1 MPSLDLERDLHRL
14 GRTLVAG
21 VDEVGRGAL
30 AGPVMAGAVIL
41 PPDLDPSAPWLQGI
55 DDSKKLTPLQRERAA
70 KEIHQHALAVSVGE
84 ASPEEI
90 DRLGIVA
97 ATRLAMVRAV
107 SGLSPQPQHLLVDYL
122 SLEECGLPVT
132 PVTHG
137 DSLSHSIAS
146 AAIAAKVAR
155 DRLMVDVRRSM
166 AGLRLPQAQRLRYA
180 DAPPAAQPAWAFAYS
195 PLHLCPRQEGPSSS
209 SKAARVPS
217 PRSRLGGL
225 GERLAQRHLRG
236 RGCRILDT
244 NYRCRWGEVDIVAQF
259 QDTILFVEV
268 KTRRT
273 SSYGTPE
280 EAITSAKAQRLIA
293 TAETY
298 LDEHNSSHSHW
309 RIDLISVEMDRTG
322 RVLPLRHLEE
332 RRRASPLLNR
342 REPGCAKIPPTPERA
357 TPRLMPDYNQPSLIC
372 LTATTHQE

>member
-155 DRLMVDVRRSM
+155 DSLMVDVDARWPGYDFHKHKGYGTRM
-166 AGLRLPQAQRLRYA
+166 HLQQLNRL
-180 DAPPAAQPAWAFAYS
+180 
-195 PLHLCPRQEGPSSS
+195 GPSPIHRFTFAPVRKAHLSS
-209 SKAARVPS
+209 SKADRVPS

-225 GERLAQRHLRG
+225 GERLAQRFLRS

-273 SSYGTPE
+273 SSYGAPE
-280 EAITSAKAQRLIA
+280 EAITPAKVQRLIA

-298 LDEHNSSHSHW
+298 LEEHDSSHSHW

-322 RVLPLRHLEE
+322 RVLPLRHLKNAVE
-332 RRRASPLLNR
+332 RPH
-342 REPGCAKIPPTPERA
+342 C
-357 TPRLMPDYNQPSLIC
+357 
-372 LTATTHQE
+372 

>member
-107 SGLSPQPQHLLVDYL
+107 SGLSPQPQHLLVDYI

-132 PVTHG
+132 AVTHG

-155 DRLMVDVRRSM
+155 DRHMVDVDARWPGYDFHKHKGYGTRM
-166 AGLRLPQAQRLRYA
+166 HIQQLNRL
-180 DAPPAAQPAWAFAYS
+180 
-195 PLHLCPRQEGPSSS
+195 GPSPIHRFTFAPVR
-209 SKAARVPS
+209 KA
-217 PRSRLGGL
+217 
-225 GERLAQRHLRG
+225 HLFHPKPTACLR
-236 RGCRILDT
+236 
-244 NYRCRWGEVDIVAQF
+244 
-259 QDTILFVEV
+259 
-268 KTRRT
+268 
-273 SSYGTPE
+273 PE
-280 EAITSAKAQRLIA
+280 A
-293 TAETY
+293 
-298 LDEHNSSHSHW
+298 
-309 RIDLISVEMDRTG
+309 V
-322 RVLPLRHLEE
+322 
-332 RRRASPLLNR
+332 
-342 REPGCAKIPPTPERA
+342 
-357 TPRLMPDYNQPSLIC
+357 
-372 LTATTHQE
+372 